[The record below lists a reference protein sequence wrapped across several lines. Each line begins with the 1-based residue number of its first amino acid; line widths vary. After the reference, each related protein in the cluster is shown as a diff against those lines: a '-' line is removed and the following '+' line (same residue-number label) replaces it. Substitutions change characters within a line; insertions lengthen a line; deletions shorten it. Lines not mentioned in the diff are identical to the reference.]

1 MSNALSCC
9 LSPSVS
15 LRVQSLVQI
24 AGSIRE
30 DAVISLFGKKIIFF
44 SIFEFQVV
52 LRLKINLNMIT
63 IKCDCEGV
71 SIF

>member
-30 DAVISLFGKKIIFF
+30 DAVISLFGKKIP
-44 SIFEFQVV
+44 
-52 LRLKINLNMIT
+52 
-63 IKCDCEGV
+63 IKEY
-71 SIF
+71 F